1 MLATSLHIF
10 ITEPK
15 NKLYKDFLDTIKK
28 LHPEVYEK
36 IDFDVKIFHYNP
48 NLSQKDMGISDG
60 ETIGMIDDGIAQY
73 PYTV

>member
-1 MLATSLHIF
+1 MLASSLQSF
-10 ITEPK
+10 IKEPK

-48 NLSQKDMGISDG
+48 NLSQQDMGISDG
-60 ETIGMIDDGIAQY
+60 EIIGMIDDGIVQY
-73 PYTV
+73 PYIV